1 MIHGPCGKLNE
12 FTQGREC
19 MAKFDLE
26 TNKCEK
32 KYPHDFI
39 DETSIT
45 EDGYPKYKRT
55 SPENGGES
63 YENIV
68 KKRVTNP
75 ITKKQKTETRNAHK
89 NKHKRY
95 KKRTKSGND
104 RRNQE
109 ENRCA
114 VIL

>member
-1 MIHGPCGKLNE
+1 
-12 FTQGREC
+12 

-26 TNKCEK
+26 TNKREK

-55 SPENGGES
+55 SPENGGEW

-75 ITKKQKTETRNAHK
+75 ITKKTK
-89 NKHKRY
+89 NGNIY
-95 KKRTKSGND
+95 TKNWQPMGG
-104 RRNQE
+104 
-109 ENRCA
+109 A
-114 VIL
+114 P